1 LSSPDDGR
9 PEAPPPGEDAPAVDE
24 RRAALLDRL
33 VARLGDAVV
42 ESHLLPGKDLW
53 ARVRTDAWGEAA
65 RVCRDDLGLTYFCF
79 LSAIDWSPSPYGK
92 SEDDSVPA
100 VIDPSAP
107 LDHGFAGGDTRFQL
121 LARLEQPGADLGLT
135 LKADVAD
142 GELAAPTWTD
152 TFAGANWHEREA
164 HEMFGI
170 SFVGHPNLINL
181 YLPGAFEGFP
191 LRKDFPLLARMVK
204 PWPGLVDV
212 EPMPGE
218 PDDADADA
226 EAEAVE

>member
-1 LSSPDDGR
+1 
-9 PEAPPPGEDAPAVDE
+9 
-24 RRAALLDRL
+24 
-33 VARLGDAVV
+33 
-42 ESHLLPGKDLW
+42 
-53 ARVRTDAWGEAA
+53 
-65 RVCRDDLGLTYFCF
+65 
-79 LSAIDWSPSPYGK
+79 
-92 SEDDSVPA
+92 
-100 VIDPSAP
+100 
-107 LDHGFAGGDTRFQL
+107 
-121 LARLEQPGADLGLT
+121 

-142 GELAAPTWTD
+142 DDLAVPTWTG

-170 SFVGHPNLINL
+170 SFTGHPNLINL